1 MRKLRDVAKMIDDML
16 ASAKAIDNRTKV
28 RADSRTNALIVEA
41 IPSELSKIKALVERV
56 DLGNTTSKKF
66 VPELSKS

>member
-1 MRKLRDVAKMIDDML
+1 MIDDML

-56 DLGNTTSKKF
+56 DLKTPQVKIRTRIIEVLKQVNRF
-66 VPELSKS
+66 